1 MKTWGIAK
9 ENINNHWEG
18 NPFFFF
24 FLNEALG
31 SVPFPNP
38 NHFHTAASR
47 DGQQRLGS
55 TGFSAYASG
64 FGLGVMM
71 FVCALDTD
79 EK

>member
-1 MKTWGIAK
+1 MIIGRVIL
-9 ENINNHWEG
+9 
-18 NPFFFF
+18 FFFF
-24 FLNEALG
+24 LLNEALG
-31 SVPFPNP
+31 SVPFPHP
-38 NHFHTAASR
+38 NHFYTVPKKSEAASR

-55 TGFSAYASG
+55 TEFSVYASG